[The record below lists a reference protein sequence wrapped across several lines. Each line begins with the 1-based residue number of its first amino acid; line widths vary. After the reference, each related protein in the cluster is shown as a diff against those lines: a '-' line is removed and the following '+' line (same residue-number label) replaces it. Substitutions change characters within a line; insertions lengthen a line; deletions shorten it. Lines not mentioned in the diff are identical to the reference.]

1 MFKHRI
7 PDIFTYLAPTL
18 LWRVNTAEKTLF
30 ITFDDGPHP
39 TITPK
44 VLAILDEFN
53 AKATFFCVGENV
65 VKYPEVYND
74 IIQHKHSIGNHT
86 YNHLSGYTTANNK
99 YYQNVEQAAQF
110 INSNLFRPP
119 YGRITPLQIA
129 QLKKKYSIV
138 MWSLLTRDYE
148 HNLNTA
154 QALSIII
161 AQTKIGDVVVF
172 HDSERAEKNML
183 YLLPA
188 YLTHFKNLGYN
199 FNAL

>member
-7 PDIFTYLAPTL
+7 PDIFTYLAPGL
-18 LWRVNTAEKTLF
+18 LWKVNTSEKDLF

-65 VKYPEVYND
+65 VKNPEIYND
-74 IIQHKHSIGNHT
+74 IIERKHCIGNHT
-86 YNHLSGYTTANNK
+86 YNHLNGYTTSNNK
-99 YYQNVEQAAQF
+99 YYQNIEQASNV
-110 INSNLFRPP
+110 IKSNLFRPP

-129 QLKKKYSIV
+129 QLKKKYQIV
-138 MWSLLTRDYE
+138 MWSLLTRDFE
-148 HNLNTA
+148 HNLNYA
-154 QALSIII
+154 QALSNII
-161 AQTKIGDVVVF
+161 AQTKLGDVVVF
-172 HDSERAEKNML
+172 HDSERAEKNMF

-188 YLTHFKNLGYN
+188 FLNHFKNLGYN
-199 FNAL
+199 FKTL